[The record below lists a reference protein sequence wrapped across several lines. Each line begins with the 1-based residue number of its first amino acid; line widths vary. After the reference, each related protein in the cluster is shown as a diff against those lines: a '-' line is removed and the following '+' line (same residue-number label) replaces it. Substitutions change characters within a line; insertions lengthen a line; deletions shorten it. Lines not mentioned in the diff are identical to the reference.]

1 MRPPIALPAAIAA
14 AALVACGGSDPP
26 SPASMFISLGSLQ
39 CTGGGRSLP
48 VLRAELE
55 AAGVPVLAASCGSDG
70 LARPAVC
77 GVGDGRIAIMEI
89 APADVAAATP
99 LGYAPLSLLPD
110 ASAGPC

>member
-1 MRPPIALPAAIAA
+1 MRPPITLLVSIAA
-14 AALVACGGSDPP
+14 AALVACGGADPP
-26 SPASMFISLGSLQ
+26 SAKSMFISLGSLQ
-39 CTGGGRSLP
+39 CTGGGTSLP

-77 GVGDGRIAIMEI
+77 GIGDGRIAIMEF
-89 APADVAAATP
+89 AQLDVAAATA